1 MRPIS
6 PLYSD
11 LSNNQVKQSKPEN
24 GGKMRIGF
32 MQDQNTRKR
41 WINTMVEA
49 AKHETTAMPWARGA
63 RRAKFIAKRHDAL
76 AQAA

>member
-1 MRPIS
+1 
-6 PLYSD
+6 
-11 LSNNQVKQSKPEN
+11 
-24 GGKMRIGF
+24 

-63 RRAKFIAKRHDAL
+63 RRAKFIAKRNDAL